1 MIDDARY
8 SQPDI
13 ENQGADRSFKGFPM
27 REMIGYD
34 GTVLRRV
41 KVDSNGNLIIGEVAL
56 PTGASTSTKQDTQTT
71 LLQGIAGLVPSQ
83 YDYIAMTYTG
93 DNLTGVV
100 FKVGGSNGTI
110 VATLTLDYTGAVLNS
125 VTKS

>member
-1 MIDDARY
+1 MNNKVIVLGKVKITN
-8 SQPDI
+8 PDGS
-13 ENQGADRSFKGFPM
+13 N
-27 REMIGYD
+27 IGS
-34 GTVLRRV
+34 T
-41 KVDSNGNLIIGEVAL
+41 SSS
-56 PTGASTSTKQDTQTT
+56 GASTSAKQDTQTT

-110 VATLTLDYTGAVLNS
+110 VATLTLDYTGVVLNS

>member
-1 MIDDARY
+1 
-8 SQPDI
+8 
-13 ENQGADRSFKGFPM
+13 
-27 REMIGYD
+27 
-34 GTVLRRV
+34 
-41 KVDSNGNLIIGEVAL
+41 
-56 PTGASTSTKQDTQTT
+56 
-71 LLQGIAGLVPSQ
+71 
-83 YDYIAMTYTG
+83 MTYTG